1 MRKINHETD
10 VQTDMTVMLSKCIVL
25 IVVTNHLALLS
36 PVAQTEE
43 YMDTLDFEMASLFCQ
58 RALDVESD
66 NLQALDM
73 LGHICS
79 ELGDTQKAKEISLML
94 SSILCDCVYVH
105 CCQYFDLIAVIFALL
120 FEISDGHMLL
130 D

>member
-1 MRKINHETD
+1 MITNC
-10 VQTDMTVMLSKCIVL
+10 LVL
-25 IVVTNHLALLS
+25 VS

-43 YMDTLDFEMASLFCQ
+43 YMDTFDFEMAGLFCQ

-79 ELGDTQKAKEISLML
+79 ELGDTQKAKGISFML
-94 SSILCDCVYVH
+94 SYVLCDCVYVH
-105 CCQYFDLIAVIFALL
+105 YCQYLIDLIAIIFALL
-120 FEISDGHMLL
+120 FEISDGPILL